1 MESVESIRQHLF
13 DDDSTS
19 TDTPAAQQPFLHS
32 PSLSLDRV
40 ISGAANWSDILSQVD
55 SSSSWESNK
64 KTSVTD
70 LAESRTV
77 SLYTF
82 PNSSKQP
89 PAVVVPKKKAAGQGN
104 YKGVRRRPWGKY
116 AAEIRD
122 PKRNNGARMWLGTY
136 ENPEDAALAYDRA
149 AFRLRGAKAKLNFP
163 HLVGSSTDHDDNRD
177 DESLWLSPS
186 SSSSMLSFSGSEND
200 SSSGGKWKLTDMGLN
215 VEDFWQWDQ
224 ECIIPRGG

>member
-55 SSSSWESNK
+55 SSSSC
-64 KTSVTD
+64 
-70 LAESRTV
+70 
-77 SLYTF
+77 
-82 PNSSKQP
+82 SKQP

-163 HLVGSSTDHDDNRD
+163 HLVGSSTDHD
-177 DESLWLSPS
+177 SPS